1 MAKNSKAMKHP
12 LFSYFNIFIIFF
24 CYTNATA
31 QDEHHFRFDTY
42 SNLELNGYTEHNTL
56 ILTANQDNMALI
68 DKAMLSSL
76 DNLII
81 RDVCIDDVLL
91 ARISKM
97 DISNAQLYNVSG
109 NIDSFFSVFLSMSKA
124 KVLKISNITVDMNFT
139 KHAHWSS
146 IKRLEISNCTIH
158 SISDVIKQM
167 SEVTYISITNSR
179 IDSISFDTI
188 LSSLVYLDLSACTL
202 SNIPQSIKNCPNLEC
217 FRYYDNYFPKTDC
230 DMLKNN
236 ISLRE
241 LHLGNC
247 GIHEFPIGL
256 ISFPHL
262 QILVL
267 SGNHIENIPTEISR
281 FKELKYL
288 GLGRT
293 SYLLNKETIDSLDVS
308 FSIDKLPD

>member
-12 LFSYFNIFIIFF
+12 LFSYFNIFIMFF

-31 QDEHHFRFDTY
+31 QDELHFRFDTY

-167 SEVTYISITNSR
+167 SEVSYISITNSR

-188 LSSLVYLDLSACTL
+188 LSSLVFLDLSACTL

-236 ISLRE
+236 IE
-241 LHLGNC
+241 
-247 GIHEFPIGL
+247 
-256 ISFPHL
+256 
-262 QILVL
+262 
-267 SGNHIENIPTEISR
+267 
-281 FKELKYL
+281 
-288 GLGRT
+288 
-293 SYLLNKETIDSLDVS
+293 LDVKVKCIEGGTTQAKVAEIVGTTPS
-308 FSIDKLPD
+308 YVSRIVNGGDKVVNKTFVSMMEALGYDVRLVYEEREAAK

>member
-1 MAKNSKAMKHP
+1 M
-12 LFSYFNIFIIFF
+12 FF
-24 CYTNATA
+24 CYTKLNA
-31 QDEHHFRFDTY
+31 QVGVDVRFNTY

-56 ILTANQDNMALI
+56 ILSANQDNIALI
-68 DKAMLSSL
+68 DKAMLLSL
-76 DNLII
+76 DNLVI

-91 ARISKM
+91 ARIKKL

-109 NIDSFFSVFLSMSKA
+109 NIDSFFSVYLSMSKA
-124 KVLKISNITVDMNFT
+124 KVLKISNITVVMNFP

-188 LSSLVYLDLSACTL
+188 LPSLVYLDLSACAL
-202 SNIPQSIKNCPNLEC
+202 SNIPHSIKNCPNLEC

-230 DMLKNN
+230 DILRNN

-267 SGNHIENIPTEISR
+267 LGNHIENIPIEISR